1 MLNKDVTHLG
11 RATSRPPSSPTS
23 TASTAW
29 RRSPSRASRPRPA
42 AAARARDAVSGRYA
56 RRQLGKDG
64 NEIAV
69 PLVELH
75 DAATV
80 VALATALTTAVTS
93 AVEIDEATFGD
104 TV

>member
-1 MLNKDVTHLG
+1 
-11 RATSRPPSSPTS
+11 
-23 TASTAW
+23 
-29 RRSPSRASRPRPA
+29 
-42 AAARARDAVSGRYA
+42 VSGRYA
-56 RRQLGKDG
+56 RRQLGEDG